1 MMEPEARYTVV
12 GVAVLL
18 LAALAVAV
26 AVWLLKFGNG
36 GEVRLY
42 TVYFAHQSLAGVQED
57 GEVLMKGLH
66 VGRVRHFAFSQSHA
80 GAVEMV
86 LELDANAP
94 VRVSSRA
101 VVDRN
106 LLTGAA
112 SVDLVTAD
120 ENSPR
125 LLAVPAGEA
134 HPVIAEGESDM
145 DQIRQTVTRLGQRAD
160 QVLERIGATLS
171 PENQAAL
178 SDSLVS
184 LRGALRGAAVTEAT
198 ANSTLVAIGRAA
210 QSLETTTGAASADLH
225 RLADRYDQLGAQAG
239 RRLDDATAVVQQVG
253 GDVSRLAGRAEGVAE
268 NADIELRV
276 TGEKVRSAADAL
288 ADTSRGLGN
297 PRALLLG
304 PARGSLGPGEDTP

>member
-1 MMEPEARYTVV
+1 
-12 GVAVLL
+12 
-18 LAALAVAV
+18 
-26 AVWLLKFGNG
+26 
-36 GEVRLY
+36 
-42 TVYFAHQSLAGVQED
+42 
-57 GEVLMKGLH
+57 
-66 VGRVRHFAFSQSHA
+66 
-80 GAVEMV
+80 
-86 LELDANAP
+86 
-94 VRVSSRA
+94 
-101 VVDRN
+101 
-106 LLTGAA
+106 
-112 SVDLVTAD
+112 
-120 ENSPR
+120 
-125 LLAVPAGEA
+125 
-134 HPVIAEGESDM
+134 
-145 DQIRQTVTRLGQRAD
+145 
-160 QVLERIGATLS
+160 
-171 PENQAAL
+171 
-178 SDSLVS
+178 
-184 LRGALRGAAVTEAT
+184 LRGAAVTEAT